1 MSSIDLAEQPLES
14 AQDPHERP
22 AILVIDHDE
31 AMVAVLS
38 RRLEGQGFQ
47 VVAVDRGLA
56 GLEIA
61 RKRRPALILLDLR
74 LPDIDGFTVCE
85 QLADCS
91 QTWDIPIIV
100 LSGMGRP
107 DIVRRS
113 RAAGCRYFIRKPY
126 DPNALLVLIN
136 QAMEATTGWED
147 EWP

>member
-14 AQDPHERP
+14 AQDPHKRP

-61 RKRRPALILLDLR
+61 RTRRPALILLDLR
-74 LPDIDGFTVCE
+74 LPDIDGFAVCE

-147 EWP
+147 DWP